1 MKPAPSPLSFRRQF
15 FRSSATFALAL
26 FAAGCASPLHDPA
39 RNSAVR
45 PEPREGNWLQRHEG
59 FVQIARQGN
68 IDLLFVGDS
77 ITDGWR
83 NRGKEIWEANFAQY
97 RAANFGI
104 GGDRT
109 QHVLWR
115 LEHGEL
121 DGIKPKVVV
130 LMIGTNNTG
139 FERDQVTRKNTT
151 QEIIA
156 GVSAIVQTLRT
167 KLPDTRI
174 LLLAIFP
181 RAEKPDH
188 PQRLQVNQVNA
199 RLAEFDDGDRV
210 RFLNINANFLAPD
223 GTLPKEIM
231 PDFLHPHEHGY
242 AIWAAAIREPL
253 ARMMNGL

>member
-1 MKPAPSPLSFRRQF
+1 MKPTPLPLPRR
-15 FRSSATFALAL
+15 RRLSLSSAALALVL
-26 FAAGCASPLHDPA
+26 FAAGCASSLHDPA
-39 RNSAVR
+39 TNSAVR
-45 PEPREGNWLQRHEG
+45 PVPREGNWLQRHEG

-68 IDLLFVGDS
+68 IDLLFIGDS

-83 NRGKEIWEANFAQY
+83 NRGREIWEANFAEY
-97 RAANFGI
+97 RPANFGI

-115 LEHGEL
+115 LDHGEL

-139 FERDQVTRKNTT
+139 FERDQVTRRNTP
-151 QEIIA
+151 QEIFA
-156 GVSAIVQTLRT
+156 GVTAIVRRLRT
-167 KLPDTRI
+167 KLPTARI

-181 RAEKPDH
+181 RGEKPDH
-188 PQRLQVNQVNA
+188 PQRLQINKVNA
-199 RLAEFDDGDRV
+199 RLAGLDDNERV
-210 RFLNINANFLAPD
+210 NFLDINANFLASD
-223 GTLPKEIM
+223 GTLPKSIM

-253 ARMMNGL
+253 ARMMSGF